1 MLRILR
7 KLLIDAVLYVC
18 QKACENFIIEYRM
31 VGAGGLVGTL
41 NTASR
46 LGLEKA
52 RQTCLTD
59 LLSCMMAPDV
69 GQQLETLPGRTSQSE
84 WEDMKGS
91 DARLLLQALM
101 RSRHE
106 LSRSFE
112 DVVVSY
118 VRDEYCK
125 SKAQERLRKATSLSA
140 EKIKHYL
147 R

>member
-1 MLRILR
+1 
-7 KLLIDAVLYVC
+7 
-18 QKACENFIIEYRM
+18 
-31 VGAGGLVGTL
+31 VGTL

-52 RQTCLTD
+52 RQACLTD
-59 LLSCMMAPDV
+59 LLSCMMAPNV
-69 GQQLETLPGRTSQSE
+69 SQRVETLPGTTCSQSE
-84 WEDMKGS
+84 WEGMQGRDS
-91 DARLLLQALM
+91 RLLLQALM

-125 SKAQERLRKATSLSA
+125 SKAQERLRKATSLSTK
-140 EKIKHYL
+140 KIKHYL